1 MRQIVTKKTGLY
13 FHRQHLLVSVVIF
26 SLLTVVVLP
35 IFTTQIDAQTLVAV
49 NNTEAISTASD
60 TAVDKVITASHPYIS
75 PNPVGLAGR
84 VNIKANYSNNE
95 IGIDSVRL
103 DIQGPN
109 IGSTDPQ
116 LAPTTISSSPMLL
129 VFGTAENG
137 IWSTNFTFP
146 KYIPDGSYLYSLK
159 ITDKIGHVTM
169 AGPYSSIILD
179 RIKPDPPETTIVSA
193 VDDKGRTLNNGSIT
207 NSPNITF
214 TFQGTDKSGVIQ
226 SFQCNLDDIVVRSE
240 HGHGEEQDEA
250 PSTYSSCFN
259 PDKVGIEAMGN
270 YTYVDLGVGNHTFKV
285 RALDNEYDLDSSP
298 SSFSWVILPPPVSAN
313 PSSPT
318 TIR

>member
-1 MRQIVTKKTGLY
+1 VRQIVIKKTGLY
-13 FHRQHLLVSVVIF
+13 FHRQDLLVSVVIF
-26 SLLTVVVLP
+26 SLLTVIVLP
-35 IFTTQIDAQTLVAV
+35 IFTQIDAQTLVAV

-60 TAVDKVITASHPYIS
+60 TAADTVITASHPSIS
-75 PNPVGLAGR
+75 PNPVGPAGR
-84 VNIKANYSNNE
+84 VNIKANYSNSE
-95 IGIDSVRL
+95 IGIESVRL
-103 DIQGPN
+103 DILGPN
-109 IGSTDPQ
+109 VGSTDPQ

-159 ITDKIGHVTM
+159 IRDKIGHVTR

-179 RIKPDPPETTIVSA
+179 RIKPDLAETTIISA

-207 NSPNITF
+207 YSPNITF

-226 SFQCNLDDIVVRSE
+226 SFQCNLDDIVVRSV

-259 PDKVGIEAMGN
+259 PDKVSREAMGN
-270 YTYVDLGVGNHTFKV
+270 YTYVDLGAGNHTFKV
-285 RALDNEYDLDSSP
+285 RALDNEYDLDTSP

-313 PSSPT
+313 PPSPT
-318 TIR
+318 IR

>member
-35 IFTTQIDAQTLVAV
+35 FFATQIDAQTLVAGDR
-49 NNTEAISTASD
+49 TEAISTASD

-75 PNPVGLAGR
+75 PNPVGPEGR

-95 IGIDSVRL
+95 IGIESVRL

-146 KYIPDGSYLYSLK
+146 QSIPDGSYLYSLE
-159 ITDKIGHVTM
+159 ITDKIGHVTR

-179 RIKPDPPETTIVSA
+179 RIKPDPAETTIVSA
-193 VDDKGRTLNNGSIT
+193 VDDNGRTLNNGSIT
-207 NSPNITF
+207 YSPNITF

-226 SFQCNLDDIVVRSE
+226 EFQCNLDDIVVRSE

-259 PDKVGIEAMGN
+259 PDKVGIEVMGN
-270 YTYVDLGVGNHTFKV
+270 YTYVDLPAGNHTFKV
-285 RALDNEYDLDSSP
+285 RALDNEYDLDASP

-313 PSSPT
+313 PPSPT

>member
-1 MRQIVTKKTGLY
+1 VRQIVIKKTGLY
-13 FHRQHLLVSVVIF
+13 FHRQDLLVSVVIF
-26 SLLTVVVLP
+26 SLLTVIVLP
-35 IFTTQIDAQTLVAV
+35 IFTQIDAQTLVAV

-60 TAVDKVITASHPYIS
+60 TAADTVITASHPSIS
-75 PNPVGLAGR
+75 PNPVGPAGR
-84 VNIKANYSNNE
+84 VNIKANYSNSE
-95 IGIDSVRL
+95 IGIESVRL
-103 DIQGPN
+103 DILGPN
-109 IGSTDPQ
+109 VGSTDPQ

-159 ITDKIGHVTM
+159 IRDKIGHVTR

-179 RIKPDPPETTIVSA
+179 RIKPDLAETTIISA

-207 NSPNITF
+207 YSPNITF

-226 SFQCNLDDIVVRSE
+226 SFQCNLDDIVVHSE
-240 HGHGEEQDEA
+240 HGHGDEQDEA

-259 PDKVGIEAMGN
+259 LDKVGIEAMGN
-270 YTYVDLGVGNHTFKV
+270 YTYVDLGAGNHTFKV
-285 RALDNEYDLDSSP
+285 RALDNEYDLDTSP

-313 PSSPT
+313 PPSPT

>member
-1 MRQIVTKKTGLY
+1 VRQIVTKKTGLY
-13 FHRQHLLVSVVIF
+13 FHRQHLLVSVGIF
-26 SLLTVVVLP
+26 SLLTVIVLP
-35 IFTTQIDAQTLVAV
+35 FFTTQIDAQTLVAV
-49 NNTEAISTASD
+49 NNTEAISTDSD
-60 TAVDKVITASHPYIS
+60 TAADKVITASHPYIS
-75 PNPVGLAGR
+75 PNPVGPAGR
-84 VNIKANYSNNE
+84 VNIKANYTNNE
-95 IGIDSVRL
+95 IGIESVRL

-109 IGSTDPQ
+109 VGSTDPQ

-129 VFGTAENG
+129 IFGTAENG

-159 ITDKIGHVTM
+159 ITDKIGHVTR

-179 RIKPDPPETTIVSA
+179 RIKPDPAETSIVSA

-207 NSPNITF
+207 YSPNITF

-226 SFQCNLDDIVVRSE
+226 SFQCNLDDIVVHSE
-240 HGHGEEQDEA
+240 HGHGDEQDEA

-259 PDKVGIEAMGN
+259 LDKVGIEAMGN
-270 YTYVDLGVGNHTFKV
+270 YTYVDLGAGNHTFKV
-285 RALDNEYDLDSSP
+285 RALDNEYDLDTSP

-313 PSSPT
+313 PPSPT

>member
-1 MRQIVTKKTGLY
+1 MLLY
-13 FHRQHLLVSVVIF
+13 VILFPKIHQLRGILLDSVAIF

-35 IFTTQIDAQTLVAV
+35 FFTTQIDAQTLVAGDR
-49 NNTEAISTASD
+49 TEAISTASD
-60 TAVDKVITASHPYIS
+60 TALDKVITASHPYIS
-75 PNPVGLAGR
+75 PNPVGPEGK

-95 IGIDSVRL
+95 IGIESVRL

-129 VFGTAENG
+129 VIGTPENG

-146 KYIPDGSYLYSLK
+146 QSIPDGSYLYSLE
-159 ITDKIGHVTM
+159 ITDKIGHVTR

-179 RIKPDPPETTIVSA
+179 RIKPDPAETTIVSA
-193 VDDKGRTLNNGSIT
+193 VDDNGRTLNNGSIT
-207 NSPNITF
+207 YSPNITF
-214 TFQGTDKSGVIQ
+214 TFQGTDNSGVIQ

-270 YTYVDLGVGNHTFKV
+270 YTYVDLGAGNHTFKV
-285 RALDNEYDLDSSP
+285 RALDNEYDLDASP
-298 SSFSWVILPPPVSAN
+298 SSFSWVILPPLVSAN
-313 PSSPT
+313 PPSPT

>member
-1 MRQIVTKKTGLY
+1 VRQIVIKKTGLY
-13 FHRQHLLVSVVIF
+13 FHRQDLLVSVVIF
-26 SLLTVVVLP
+26 SLLTVIVLP
-35 IFTTQIDAQTLVAV
+35 IFTQIDAQTLVAV

-60 TAVDKVITASHPYIS
+60 TAADTVITASHPSIS
-75 PNPVGLAGR
+75 PNPVGPAGR
-84 VNIKANYSNNE
+84 VNIKANYSNSE
-95 IGIDSVRL
+95 IGIESVRL
-103 DIQGPN
+103 DILGPN
-109 IGSTDPQ
+109 VGSTDPQ

-159 ITDKIGHVTM
+159 IRDKIGHVTR

-179 RIKPDPPETTIVSA
+179 RIKPDLAETTIISA

-207 NSPNITF
+207 YSPNITF

-226 SFQCNLDDIVVRSE
+226 SFQCNLDDIVVHSE
-240 HGHGEEQDEA
+240 HGHGDEQDEA

-259 PDKVGIEAMGN
+259 LDKVGIEAMGN
-270 YTYVDLGVGNHTFKV
+270 YTYVDLGAGNHTFKV
-285 RALDNEYDLDSSP
+285 RALDNEYDLDTSP

-313 PSSPT
+313 PPSPT
-318 TIR
+318 IIR